1 MNIESSL
8 LKSDEKTV
16 LKLRSLYK
24 KYGYNQFKMSKFE
37 EYELYVQNK
46 NFLISDHIITF
57 TENGKLMA
65 LKPDVTLS
73 IVKNSKDTGSFVQ
86 KVYYD
91 ENVYRSEK
99 GNNGFR
105 EIRQVG
111 LECIGD
117 IDTYCK
123 CEVLML
129 AAKSLEQISDK
140 YVLDI
145 SHLGVVSGVL
155 DCVKTTA
162 AVKKDLIECIG
173 EKNLHG
179 VDEILDN
186 NGIDRKYGEGI
197 KALISTYGEPE
208 EVIRKLYGVFTEEGI
223 ISQIR
228 ELEEVA
234 GTLASIMPS
243 QPVRIDFSVIHD
255 MNYYNGIVFK
265 GFVEN
270 IPTGI
275 LSGGQY
281 DLLMRKME
289 KNHGAIGFAVYP
301 KHVAELYQEMD
312 EYDVDTVILYDSD
325 ADTKALYSTVKLL
338 TDSGKSVM
346 AQKSIPE
353 KLRYKQLLRFKER
366 GVEIVEDNA

>member
-1 MNIESSL
+1 MKIENSL

-16 LKLRSLYK
+16 FKLRSLYGK
-24 KYGYNQFKMSKFE
+24 FGYSQFRMSKFE

-73 IVKNSKDTGSFVQ
+73 IVKNSKDTGEYVQ
-86 KVYYD
+86 KLYYD
-91 ENVYRSEK
+91 EKVYRS
-99 GNNGFR
+99 GDNGSFK
-105 EIRQVG
+105 EIMQVG
-111 LECIGD
+111 LECIGN

-129 AAKSLEQISDK
+129 AAKSLGEISES

-145 SHLGVVSGVL
+145 SHLGIVSAVFDTL
-155 DCVKTTA
+155 KISDTVKRE
-162 AVKKDLIECIG
+162 LISCIG

-179 VDEILDN
+179 VDEVLER
-186 NGIDRKYGEGI
+186 NGVEGVSAEGI
-197 KALISTYGEPE
+197 KTLISTYGEPKA
-208 EVIRKLYGVFTEEGI
+208 VIEKLYSSFADEDVRC
-223 ISQIR
+223 QIDD
-228 ELEEVA
+228 
-234 GTLASIMPS
+234 LASVAENISAIVPS
-243 QPVRIDFSVIHD
+243 GSVRIDFSVVND
-255 MNYYNGIVFK
+255 MNYYNGLVFK
-265 GFVEN
+265 GFVEG
-270 IPTGI
+270 IPTSI

-281 DLLMRKME
+281 DLLLGKMG
-289 KNHGAIGFAVYP
+289 KTGGAIGFAVYP
-301 KHVAELYQEMD
+301 ELVANLAFERD
-312 EYDVDTVILYDSD
+312 VYDVDTVILYDD
-325 ADTKALYSTVKLL
+325 EADISALYAAVKLL
-338 TDSGKSVM
+338 TDSGKTVM